1 MLQYLKNLHTYL
13 TLSEPDGKYDGLII
27 ASLVSKSLSKISH
40 KQFNT

>member
-13 TLSEPDGKYDGLII
+13 AFSEPDGKYDELII
-27 ASLVSKSLSKISH
+27 ASPLSKSLSKLSH